1 MPTWLSTYL
10 VCYGA
15 CACLL
20 QGRVVFGNYLVPHS
34 LLIKFEKADMMYT
47 TKPASTLSDLFMHV
61 VKCEAENLR
70 VMFVPS
76 PKYNGPLDE

>member
-1 MPTWLSTYL
+1 MPATFVS
-10 VCYGA
+10 CSF
-15 CACLL
+15 CL
-20 QGRVVFGNYLVPHS
+20 QGRVVFGNYLLPHS
-34 LLIKFEKADMMYT
+34 LLIKFEKADIMYT

-76 PKYNGPLDE
+76 PKYNGPRDE